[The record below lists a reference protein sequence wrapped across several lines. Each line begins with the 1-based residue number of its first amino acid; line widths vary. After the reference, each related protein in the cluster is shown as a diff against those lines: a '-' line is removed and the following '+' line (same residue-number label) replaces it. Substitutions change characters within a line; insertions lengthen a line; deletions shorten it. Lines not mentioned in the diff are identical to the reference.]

1 MKKKMLLL
9 IVMVCASVMILNA
22 QNNNVNGNKNRHRNQ
37 TQSQVQNPYQNPRMS
52 STYIKDPCNGG
63 RINLGITVAP
73 SFDWMYDHTEG
84 YQKNGVALGLRY
96 GLNLNINLTKKK
108 SFYFSTGIFA
118 EHRGGK
124 MEFLDNIPVEALGII
139 ASNTHTQRTYRSIY
153 LTIPTMIT
161 LKTGSINN
169 FFICGNAGLL
179 HSLNLKASNIDSYLW
194 GGEVWSRQRVL
205 SEEAALLRES
215 FIAGLGFEY
224 SISRNTRVGLSVNY
238 IQGITNYFKGKG
250 KAQNSLTKVDQ
261 RANLG
266 CVEVALNINFF

>member
-9 IVMVCASVMILNA
+9 TVMVCASMMILNA
-22 QNNNVNGNKNRHRNQ
+22 QNDNVNGNKSRDRTQ
-37 TQSQVQNPYQNPRMS
+37 TQNPYQNPRMS
-52 STYIKDPCNGG
+52 STYIKDPCNGS
-63 RINLGITVAP
+63 RLNFGITFGQA
-73 SFDWMYDHTEG
+73 FDWMYDHTEG
-84 YQKNGVALGLRY
+84 YEKNGVVIGLRY
-96 GLNLNINLTKKK
+96 GLNLNVNLTKKK
-108 SFYFSTGIFA
+108 SFYFSTGIFV

-124 MEFLDNIPVEALGII
+124 MEFLDNIPIGTFVI
-139 ASNTHTQRTYRSIY
+139 ADSTLTQRTYRSTY

-179 HSLNLKASNIDSYLW
+179 HSFNLKASNIDSYLI
-194 GGEVWSRQRVL
+194 GNETWSRQRVT

-224 SISRNTRVGLSVNY
+224 SVTRNMRAGLMVNY

-250 KAQNSLTKVDQ
+250 MAQNSLSKVDQ

-266 CVEVALNINFF
+266 CVEIALNINFF

>member
-9 IVMVCASVMILNA
+9 VAMICASMMIVTA
-22 QNNNVNGNKNRHRNQ
+22 QNDNVNGNKGRNRTQNQ
-37 TQSQVQNPYQNPRMS
+37 TQNHNPRMS
-52 STYIKDPCNGG
+52 TTYIKDPCNGG
-63 RINLGITVAP
+63 RINVGITVAP

-84 YQKNGVALGLRY
+84 YQKNGVALGVRY
-96 GLNLNINLTKKK
+96 GVNLNINLTIKK
-108 SFYFSTGIFA
+108 SFYFSTGLFA

-124 MEFLDNIPVEALGII
+124 MEFLDNIPFGDHFI
-139 ASNTHTQRTYRSIY
+139 AENTHTQRTYRSIY

-179 HSLNLKASNIDSYLW
+179 HSFNMKASNIDSYLI
-194 GGEVWSRQRVL
+194 GTEVWSRQRVP

-215 FIAGLGFEY
+215 FIAGVGFEY
-224 SISRNTRVGLSVNY
+224 SITRNMRAGLTVNY

-250 KAQNSLTKVDQ
+250 KAQNGLSKVDQ